1 MDNNEQKKQEMI
13 DTIYNGVKSMEYFFV
28 PVAQMPNISPQD
40 YQEEQTRII
49 FEMLMMPDGSRW
61 FAAFTDIDEYNISG
75 YEQGIRIYY
84 GEMIRAALMNE
95 DMAGLYVNPYG
106 EGVQIDKAELLE
118 IFKKIADEG
127 EE

>member
-1 MDNNEQKKQEMI
+1 MTSEGISNN
-13 DTIYNGVKSMEYFFV
+13 
-28 PVAQMPNISPQD
+28 
-40 YQEEQTRII
+40 
-49 FEMLMMPDGSRW
+49 
-61 FAAFTDIDEYNISG
+61 NISG

-106 EGVQIDKAELLE
+106 DGVQIDKAELLE